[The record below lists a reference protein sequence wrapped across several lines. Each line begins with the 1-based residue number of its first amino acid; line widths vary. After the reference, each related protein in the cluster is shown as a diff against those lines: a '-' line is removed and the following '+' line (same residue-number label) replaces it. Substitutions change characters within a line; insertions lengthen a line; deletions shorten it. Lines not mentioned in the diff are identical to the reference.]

1 VTRHIAIVTCDL
13 LPDGDVEDKPLLAA
27 LTELGAEVSVLS
39 WTAPEVDWARFDAA
53 VIRSTWDYPARRAEF
68 LAWADSVP
76 RLYNPA
82 PVIRANSDK
91 RYLAAL
97 QEAGLPVVPTA
108 FFDPAEQV
116 VLPTAG
122 EYVVKPSVGAGSRGA
137 GRFEAGEPAIA
148 EQALQ
153 HAAQLQQAGLTVM
166 VQPYVTGVDST
177 GETALI
183 FIDGRFSH
191 AICKSAMLPP
201 GSQYGLQTEELYIM
215 ETITARTPSAAE
227 LEVGNQVLAAL
238 HTDLDETLLYAR
250 IDLLPGQDGPVLVEA
265 ELTEPSLFLPYGE
278 GAGQLL
284 ARAILNRT
292 G

>member
-1 VTRHIAIVTCDL
+1 M
-13 LPDGDVEDKPLLAA
+13 EDKPLLEA
-27 LTELGAEVSVLS
+27 LTDLGAEVSVLS
-39 WTAPEVDWARFDAA
+39 WTAPDVDWAAFDAT
-53 VIRSTWDYPARRAEF
+53 VIRSTWDYPAHRTEF

-76 RLYNPA
+76 RLHNPA

-97 QEAGLPVVPTA
+97 QQAGLPVVPTA
-108 FFDPAEQV
+108 FFAPTEQV
-116 VLPTAG
+116 VLPGAG

-137 GRFEAGEPAIA
+137 GRFEAGTAA
-148 EQALQ
+148 VAAQALE
-153 HAAQLQQAGLTVM
+153 HAAQLQQAGRTVM

-201 GSQYGLQTEELYIM
+201 GSRYGLQTEQLYIV
-215 ETITARTPSAAE
+215 ESISARTPSAAE
-227 LEVGNQVLAAL
+227 LEVGEQVLAAL
-238 HTDLDETLLYAR
+238 HAELRDDVAGPLLYAR
-250 IDLLPGQDGPVLVEA
+250 IDLLPGADGPVLVEA
-265 ELTEPSLFLPYGE
+265 ELTEPSLFLPHGE
-278 GAGQLL
+278 GAGHRL
-284 ARAILNRT
+284 ARAILDRT